1 MLRKISLRASLLV
14 VILLVVALGFAG
26 CLGAKKPHSNSTTQT
41 QNETAKIDLAMA
53 TLSEDQAAEIEALKK
68 LVLLPHNPP
77 FKNERELSQIYSEWF
92 CRGYAYVIVTGL
104 EHLPDQ
110 VARSIGTERA
120 KAMGWFA
127 GNSAGG
133 LARRSRE
140 IESRIKLFTTNQ
152 STGTNGLL
160 QGK

>member
-1 MLRKISLRASLLV
+1 MLRKTSLRTSLLV
-14 VILLVVALGFAG
+14 VVLLVIAISFAG
-26 CLGAKKPHSNSTTQT
+26 CSGAKKPHSNSTTQT
-41 QNETAKIDLAMA
+41 RNETAKIDFAMA
-53 TLSEDQAAEIEALKK
+53 KLSEDQAAELEALKK
-68 LVLLPHNPP
+68 LVLLPHNTP

-104 EHLPDQ
+104 EYLPDQ
-110 VARSIGTERA
+110 VARSVDTERA

-127 GNSAGG
+127 GNSEGG

-140 IESRIKLFTTNQ
+140 IESRIKLATTNQ